1 MIIVVVIMIRLAVV
15 MINNKSYLFR
25 SFFSRYN
32 TNYKYVFLFP
42 FIVSYFKKD
51 LPDEITEIANWNFNM
66 FILTLIALFCF
77 INVIG
82 YFLSIYL
89 INIYDIKNK
98 YPKFNKIIKYYEN
111 YNLLFIILESLICLS
126 VLIFKLIIHLSLA
139 GLAVF

>member
-1 MIIVVVIMIRLAVV
+1 
-15 MINNKSYLFR
+15 
-25 SFFSRYN
+25 
-32 TNYKYVFLFP
+32 
-42 FIVSYFKKD
+42 
-51 LPDEITEIANWNFNM
+51 M